1 MSPTFQ
7 RRPGLGVAIVAT
19 GGVLPAVIVTAS
31 VAVAPP
37 LSVTRSRAR

>member
-1 MSPTFQ
+1 MSPTVQ
-7 RRPGLGVAIVAT
+7 RTPGLGVTIVAT

-37 LSVTRSRAR
+37 ASVTRSCAR